1 MNEMAALGTSRCFLT
16 YTGVKLPFK
25 LVTPLSDGEVENR
38 NTYFRGYFDA
48 DERLLGFDKMVYGE
62 IEMAHRYAYHPN
74 GALKQVEVADIDGDL
89 TRLDFDAQGEPA

>member
-1 MNEMAALGTSRCFLT
+1 MNDMAALGICRYFLT
-16 YTGVKLPFK
+16 YTGVELPFK
-25 LVTPLSDGEVENR
+25 LVTPLSDSDVENR

-74 GALKQVEVADIDGDL
+74 GALKQVEVTDIDGDIA
-89 TRLDFDAQGEPA
+89 RLDFDAQGEPA

>member
-1 MNEMAALGTSRCFLT
+1 MNDMAAPGICRYFLT
-16 YTGVKLPFK
+16 YTGVELPFK
-25 LVTPLSDGEVENR
+25 LVTPLSDSDVENR

-74 GALKQVEVADIDGDL
+74 GVLKQVEVTDIDGDIA
-89 TRLDFDAQGEPA
+89 RLDFDAQGEPA